1 LGPPLRIV
9 LAEAGDRVVIAA
21 CGAGPPGRDAR
32 VFDAGSGQ
40 LLAEYGLGAWQ
51 VGPSPPFAV
60 FELGGQTRLAI
71 GEYTGVNAADPTGV
85 FVVRQ
90 LDLMTGAPIGP
101 EVGRP
106 DRPAHV
112 ETYTLDGR
120 VIIVVIGEDGV
131 IEQYDAAT
139 GELAL
144 PVVRHEQ
151 FGVRSCALGADQNGR
166 LLCAVGSRGG
176 LVTVWD
182 LAEAPQIWAD
192 WERPESAVDL
202 SIGSVGETTM
212 LAIARNTT
220 SVEFRDAVTGQ
231 VAVGAVQLIG
241 GDIPRI
247 AVSHEGARP
256 RLFVSD
262 DEMLRHID
270 VESGYDAWPPMPWDD
285 EIVHLLPAVLDG
297 RELLL
302 VAASNDVSKVDV
314 VTGEVIRG

>member
-9 LAEAGDRVVIAA
+9 LAKVGGRAVITAA
-21 CGAGPPGRDAR
+21 GAGPPGREAR

-40 LLAEYGLGAWQ
+40 LLAEYGLGSWQ
-51 VGPSPPFAV
+51 IGPSSPFTV
-60 FELGGQTRLAI
+60 FRLGDETRLAI
-71 GEYTGVNAADPTGV
+71 GSYTGITANDPGV

-90 LDLMTGAPIGP
+90 LDLMTGSPIGP
-101 EVGRP
+101 DVGRP

-112 ETYTLDGR
+112 ETYALDGR
-120 VIIVVIGEDGV
+120 PIIVVIGEDGV

-139 GELAL
+139 RDIAR

-151 FGVRSCALGADQNGR
+151 FGVWSCAVGLDQTGR

-182 LAEAPQIWAD
+182 LAEARLIWAD
-192 WERPESAVDL
+192 RDSSETAVDL
-202 SIGSVGETTM
+202 SIGAVGETTM

-220 SVEFRDAVTGQ
+220 SVEFRDAISGQ
-231 VAVGAVQLIG
+231 VAAPTVQLIG
-241 GDIPRI
+241 GEIPRV
-247 AVSHEGARP
+247 ALWHQGPRP

-262 DEMLRHID
+262 DEKLRHID
-270 VESGYDAWPPMPWDD
+270 VESGYDEWAPVPWDG
-285 EIVHLLPAVLDG
+285 EIVHLLLTVLDG

-302 VAASNDVSKVDV
+302 VADGNGISKVDPI
-314 VTGEVIRG
+314 TGEVLRG